1 MCALICKGRAHQ
13 KPPKVMNT
21 QLTIIEKDCGNGG
34 YAMIDFLDN
43 TWEYDEDIFD
53 EETYEEGWIEF
64 RADRF
69 LIGSETSH
77 TIPEDIIT
85 MLEENFIRYEL
96 SK

>member
-1 MCALICKGRAHQ
+1 
-13 KPPKVMNT
+13 MNT
-21 QLTIIEKDCGNGG
+21 QLNIIEKACGNCG
-34 YAMIDFLDN
+34 YASIDFLDE